1 MENPLAGYPV
11 VTSIPVAWGE
21 QDAFGHVN
29 NIYYF
34 RWCESSRIEYGER
47 IGLLGMHRDQN
58 IGPIIAQIGCN
69 FRQPVVHPDTV
80 RVGARITRLGRT
92 SVTMEHLIVSEKL
105 GVVADA
111 TSVLVLYDYSGS
123 RPYEIPEA
131 MRRAV
136 DELQRA
142 G

>member
-1 MENPLAGYPV
+1 MHDPLAGYPV
-11 VTSIPVAWGE
+11 VISIPVAWGE

-34 RWCESSRIEYGER
+34 RWCETARIEFGER
-47 IGLLGMHRDQN
+47 IGLLGMHQEHN
-58 IGPIIAQIGCN
+58 IGPIMAHIGCN

-80 RVGARITRLGRT
+80 RVGSRITRVGRT
-92 SVTMEHLIVSEKL
+92 SMTMEHVIVSDKL

-111 TSVLVLYDYSGS
+111 SSVLVLYDYAS
-123 RPYEIPEA
+123 RKPHPIPEA

-136 DELQRA
+136 DALQLA
-142 G
+142 Q

>member
-1 MENPLAGYPV
+1 MQDPLADYPV
-11 VTSIPVAWGE
+11 VTTIPVAWGE

-34 RWCESSRIEYGER
+34 RWCESARIEYGER
-47 IGLLGMHRDQN
+47 IGLLGMHRDRN
-58 IGPIIAQIGCN
+58 IGPVIAQIGCN

-80 RVGARITRLGRT
+80 RVGARVSRLGRT
-92 SVTMEHLIVSEKL
+92 SLTMEHLIVSEKL

-111 TSVLVLYDYSGS
+111 SSVLVLYDYGS
-123 RPYEIPEA
+123 SQPYEIPEA

-136 DELQRA
+136 NQLQKPA
-142 G
+142 